1 MAAKAGNQH
10 LIALKVQ
17 DKSAG
22 SFPGLD
28 LALKQL
34 REFREA
40 ITAVRAEL
48 LETMRPANL
57 RPEWTRT
64 AKEWEKLSPF
74 KKATMED
81 LGQKF
86 NIDVSQLKRAALAL
100 AEIKGLAK
108 DVVAEY
114 YKLAGPTAGL
124 RPMNPRQAGM
134 LLEQWGKL
142 QAEEQRAAE
151 AHTRRMLGRVLGPTP
166 AVKDVQAAA
175 VAASMKGKVQLV
187 LDPSQIEVTVAGK
200 VGSVA
205 AGNAAAPRAAVG
217 QAGGAVPHGSSKTKR
232 VAWPPK
238 AATTRTVTAN
248 EVAEQQASGASSA
261 QPTSGTTVALP
272 GTSVSGPPPVTPSAS
287 GRQTPLRLVRE
298 QTRHPGWGGPWH
310 HRVRTFMD
318 EVGRTI
324 DETTVRTAKGKEL
337 TTTRVTTPINRR
349 VADALSRAERRA
361 KARAKAALDAAR
373 GTQDWAAS
381 ATAIDQAALQM
392 ERLAR
397 VSANHPVLGREA
409 RVAQSSKLKD
419 TATSLRG
426 MAEGLR
432 GRAAGE
438 LGAQAL
444 TEFKGEF
451 RAAMQAA
458 KTSPGPGRT
467 AAQAQAEVLRNYL
480 AQAQARA
487 QGATGQTARG
497 YAGLATSFEQ
507 QLAPS
512 WTAAI
517 EQEATA
523 QQRSMRSQDATAK
536 ELERRRAQQDAR
548 RERLFQQ
555 RRKQALSE
563 QGRTLQREA
572 LRGIFE
578 GALAEGFEVVDT
590 GTGAGNWGI
599 TGNKA
604 WRNVRVQRTVGKD
617 LQSRIFRQEVG
628 LADYTAAGGD
638 WTQLQDKVSG
648 GRMSSMSTVRR
659 SGGAGDWFSGD
670 RRGLMSGRNFVSN
683 LQTVT
688 AWTASVWTLYT
699 ALEKTKQALASL
711 TETGYQTARL
721 EQVFLGVGGDVL
733 DLRNNVMALAA
744 ANGRSGNEAL
754 EASIQWAR
762 LGLTYQQVSEAVR
775 VSLVAANV
783 AELSTAESTKYL
795 QSIMQAYQLQVSE
808 LGSVLA
814 QMNAISNRWNVTNA
828 ELMTGLSRVA
838 NVAKQAGL
846 PLQELMGI
854 IGATV
859 GFTGQSGANI
869 GNAIKSFAVSL
880 ANPDIQRMLKQEF
893 AIEVRQGDAG
903 EVKNLSDVIR
913 QLYIQYQGLTR
924 AEQQYLLVRTARK
937 TQASRI
943 AASLDAYVQAQVLAI
958 NAQLDLNSATEENA
972 KILGTLR
979 AGWQGVVT
987 ELERFIA
994 LQGQGGYTG
1003 QKVGGWLSQ
1012 RTGVDLRPEGIMR
1025 GGLQAAQNT
1034 LSLLNT
1040 PAGSTLAAGTTA
1052 LMTAM
1057 GLRAAVGWIGSSNAK
1072 AKAVLANPDRF
1083 QASELDFGVRTAIN
1097 LRNLFSGLYEPAGWR
1112 PDPSAGRDAQR
1123 YHKARLR
1130 LGPSPMEALGGV
1142 GRQLG
1147 AVPAALQKLP
1157 QMAVLLGTA
1166 MSGVVG
1172 SFIQLAP
1179 AVLAVVGLFKA
1190 YNWAAEKLGFSSETA
1205 NTGLDELTQSFERNK
1220 NAAQAALDAVRLYDT
1235 VLKALPNQTPEKRAE
1250 TARTLQGVMGGMGID
1265 TPTAVAIESG
1275 SGYEAGV
1282 AAARER
1288 AQQEYYVRRALSAR
1302 NQEQAI
1308 ANREAEAKRLRGV
1321 GREREAQAKELEA
1334 RQLRGEYANTLAEI
1348 EEGLGEENFGSAFR
1362 ARRAYQEAV
1371 FPATQQLFES
1381 LPAANPLGAAMNRVS
1396 GVMAQLD
1403 LVNAREADLNAQQR
1417 ALSENNA
1424 ANEERIKALSER
1436 RTTLL
1441 QQASLLNP
1449 STAPGQSVGYATGDS
1464 LTAINS
1470 QVDDID
1476 AEIAAIQSADS
1487 TPGGELRNLRN
1498 ALNKRREELTGQ
1510 LGGAL
1515 SELSAAQIR
1524 SRVDLAT
1531 GDAQAMANQYG
1542 TGSNPTEQLLN
1553 RQSGLVREITQ
1564 QQQLLT
1570 EQTDGTAQ
1578 KQETLVRLMEL
1589 SRQLY
1594 ETNVNLSREQYAVT
1608 QAQNE
1613 LEARM
1618 RRERRESLMTG
1629 GPQDMLRNLAA
1640 YRLTHTPTGQARPV
1654 AAGEFLSYSPELR
1667 RLLGQWQPSLS
1678 PEGRDL
1684 AERRSALAG
1693 VDPARLR
1700 SGARNA
1706 MLDQANYGQG
1716 LADAWVAALSRS
1728 MELHGFTAQV
1738 NNAAASLAILAQ
1750 RAATALPA
1758 PVAPNA
1764 GPPANPNSPEA

>member
-10 LIALKVQ
+10 LIELKVQ

-64 AKEWEKLSPF
+64 AKEWEKLAPF
-74 KKATMED
+74 KKSTMED

-142 QAEEQRAAE
+142 QAEEQRNAE

-187 LDPSQIEVTVAGK
+187 LDPSQIEVLVGGK
-200 VGSVA
+200 VQASAPAASSVTA
-205 AGNAAAPRAAVG
+205 AT
-217 QAGGAVPHGSSKTKR
+217 GGAKTTTGSS
-232 VAWPPK
+232 
-238 AATTRTVTAN
+238 
-248 EVAEQQASGASSA
+248 
-261 QPTSGTTVALP
+261 VALP
-272 GTSVSGPPPVTPSAS
+272 GGGTSGPPPVIPGGSAPGARPPSN
-287 GRQTPLRLVRE
+287 LRLLRTEVERMLGD
-298 QTRHPGWGGPWH
+298 PSP
-310 HRVRTFMD
+310 VRTTRVFMD
-318 EVGRTI
+318 ELGRTVQ
-324 DETTVRTAKGKEL
+324 EVERVTKKGSV
-337 TTTRVTTPINRR
+337 TTTKVATPQEQRR
-349 VADALSRAERRA
+349 VDAIGRAMSRAKTA
-361 KARAKAALDAAR
+361 ARAALDTAK
-373 GTQDWAAS
+373 GTQDWTTAATQLETA
-381 ATAIDQAALQM
+381 ATQV
-392 ERLAR
+392 ERLSRA
-397 VSANHPVLGREA
+397 VANHPRLGSRERINQA
-409 RVAQSSKLKD
+409 NRLADL
-419 TATSLRG
+419 ATSLRG
-426 MAEGLR
+426 QAAGQR

-507 QLAPS
+507 QIAPS

-523 QQRSMRSQDATAK
+523 QQRSLRSQDATAK
-536 ELERRRAQQDAR
+536 ELERRRTQQDAR

-599 TGNKA
+599 TGNQA

-994 LQGQGGYTG
+994 LQGQGGYAG

-1072 AKAVLANPDRF
+1072 AKAVLANPDKF

-1235 VLKALPNQTPEKRAE
+1235 VLKALPSQGQEKRAE
-1250 TARTLQGVMGGMGID
+1250 TARTLRGVMGGMGID
-1265 TPTAVAIESG
+1265 DATAVAIESG
-1275 SGYEAGV
+1275 AGYEAGV

-1288 AQQEYYVRRALSAR
+1288 AQQEYYVRLALSAR

-1308 ANREAEAKRLRGV
+1308 ANREAEAKRLRDV

-1362 ARRAYQEAV
+1362 ARRAYQEAI

-1424 ANEERIKALSER
+1424 ANEERIKALMER
-1436 RTTLL
+1436 RKELLSGYKGSRLFIDGMIAAATL
-1441 QQASLLNP
+1441 
-1449 STAPGQSVGYATGDS
+1449 GQGDS
-1464 LTAINS
+1464 AYDING

-1476 AEIAAIQSADS
+1476 AEMAAIQSADS

-1738 NNAAASLAILAQ
+1738 NNAAASLAILAE
-1750 RAATALPA
+1750 RAAAALPA